1 MLAACLALTLGSVPW
16 DGRSSIDLQVGEALQ
31 LDAPRPV
38 RFVSV
43 GASDVVELGVTKDLR
58 AVQLKGLRRGVRTI
72 VVHFQDRT
80 RATLELRVSAALA
93 SARRGV
99 RR

>member
-1 MLAACLALTLGSVPW
+1 MLAACLAVALGAVPW
-16 DGRSSIDLQVGEALQ
+16 DGRSPIELQVGEALH

-43 GASDVVELGVTKDLR
+43 GASDVVELAVSRDLR
-58 AVQLKGLRRGVRTI
+58 TVQLKGVRRGVRTV
-72 VVHFQDRT
+72 VVHFQDRS
-80 RATLELRVSAALA
+80 RSTLELRVSTPTAT
-93 SARRGV
+93 ARRSL